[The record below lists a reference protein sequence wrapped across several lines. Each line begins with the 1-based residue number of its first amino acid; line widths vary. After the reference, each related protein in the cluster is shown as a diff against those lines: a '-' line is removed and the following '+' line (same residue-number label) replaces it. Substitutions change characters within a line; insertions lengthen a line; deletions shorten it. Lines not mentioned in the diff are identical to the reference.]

1 MIVYRD
7 GKFVDT
13 DKINQTQ
20 GIKGDP
26 GPQGPKGDPGPKGDT
41 GPQGE
46 MGPQGAAGTTDYN
59 NLLNKPDL
67 NNFVHLTE
75 QSLTT
80 EQQQTAR
87 RNIGAPSNAD
97 MGIIMSQVVDLRN
110 KDNYIVKNLGY
121 TGTNMGGGESLCS
134 QVVNCGDDKIA
145 WLLFTFTSGGSIV
158 TAMVHQTHN
167 ETTTVQTIFFGSRV
181 SERTITFT
189 NNQRTEVQS
198 VSAWSTVT
206 TLFGVNATSSN
217 VMLRLLNPLLKDS
230 NGLYTL
236 TLPSVNY
243 STAGVM
249 TPEDKSKLDALPSS
263 SELNDLETRILKLEQ
278 ALSNAN
284 IPIPE

>member
-1 MIVYRD
+1 
-7 GKFVDT
+7 
-13 DKINQTQ
+13 
-20 GIKGDP
+20 
-26 GPQGPKGDPGPKGDT
+26 
-41 GPQGE
+41 
-46 MGPQGAAGTTDYN
+46 
-59 NLLNKPDL
+59 
-67 NNFVHLTE
+67 
-75 QSLTT
+75 
-80 EQQQTAR
+80 
-87 RNIGAPSNAD
+87 
-97 MGIIMSQVVDLRN
+97 MSQLVDLR
-110 KDNYIVKNLGY
+110 KIDNHIVKDLGY
-121 TGTNMGGGESLCS
+121 TGINMGGGEDLCS
-134 QVVNCGDDKIA
+134 QVINCGDNKIA

-167 ETTTVQTIFFGSRV
+167 ETTTIQTIFFTTRV

-198 VSAWSTVT
+198 VGGWSTVT

-236 TLPSVNY
+236 TLPSVNS

-263 SELNDLETRILKLEQ
+263 SEFNDLKTRILKLEQ